1 MSELKPCAYLHIL
14 DNTEGIE
21 TNTPEKRLTF
31 QPTNAFG
38 TPGINYDNSFQ
49 VTTIPLYTR
58 QSPKKMIAEGL
69 GSMRRRGYFDGG
81 LIIQDVAKR
90 ANLEIEEVQ
99 KFMTILLESC
109 KEDN

>member
-1 MSELKPCAYLHIL
+1 MSELKPCPFCGGHDIL
-14 DNTEGIE
+14 QCQDGYVACNNDDCFIYYVETIIE
-21 TNTPEKRLTF
+21 VWN
-31 QPTNAFG
+31 
-38 TPGINYDNSFQ
+38 
-49 VTTIPLYTR
+49 TR